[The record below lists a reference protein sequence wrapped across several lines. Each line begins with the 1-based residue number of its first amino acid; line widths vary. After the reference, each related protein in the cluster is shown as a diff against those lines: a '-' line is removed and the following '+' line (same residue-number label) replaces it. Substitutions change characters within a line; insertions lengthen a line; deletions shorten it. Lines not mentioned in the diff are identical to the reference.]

1 MTRFTLKRPK
11 IKPLADRNRLAVGV
25 VGILVV
31 VLAVIAAFSYDK
43 LPFIKGTTDY
53 SAYFAEA
60 GGIKSGSDV
69 RVSGMSV
76 GRVSEV
82 KLEGTKVLVGFT
94 VDDDV
99 ELGDRTE
106 ASIKTET
113 VLGNKMLEI
122 TPRGDG
128 RLEGTIPLERTKSP
142 YDLPTALGDLTTTI
156 SALDTTQLS
165 SALTT
170 LADTFKDTPPDLRV
184 ALEGVAR
191 FSDTLNTRDAQLR
204 SLLADANKVTAVLGK
219 RSDQIASLVVNT
231 NSLLSE
237 ILSQRDS
244 VDALMNNLT
253 AVSAQISGLV
263 ADNRATLKPAL
274 DKVNGV
280 LGILDN
286 RKQELQRTL
295 YLLRRYAMSFGEVLG
310 AGPFFKAS
318 LVNLLP
324 GQFAQPFIDA
334 AFSDLGLDPN
344 VLLPSQLVD
353 PGVGQPGTPALPMP
367 YPRTGQG
374 GDPHLTLPDAITGN
388 PGDPGCGPPGVPL
401 PGPTGCYPYR
411 APLPAPPPGGPPPGP
426 PALGPALGE
435 LPPPTVTAPAPPPEV
450 GGQ

>member
-1 MTRFTLKRPK
+1 MKRFTFKRPH

-60 GGIKSGSDV
+60 GGIKAGSDV
-69 RVSGMSV
+69 RVSGLSV
-76 GRVSEV
+76 GRVSGV
-82 KLEGTKVLVGFT
+82 KLEGTKVLVDFT
-94 VDDDV
+94 VRDGV

-106 ASIKTET
+106 AAIKTET

-128 RLEGTIPLERTKSP
+128 RLDGTIPLERTKSP

-170 LADTFKDTPPDLRV
+170 LADTFSDTPPDLRI

-204 SLLADANKVTAVLGK
+204 NLLADANKVTAVLGK

-231 NSLLSE
+231 NALLSE

-263 ADNRATLKPAL
+263 ADNQAQLKPAL

-280 LGILDN
+280 LSILDN

-353 PGVGQPGTPALPMP
+353 PGVGQPGTPALPTP

-374 GDPHLTLPDAITGN
+374 GEPHLNLPDAITGN
-388 PGDPGCGPPGVPL
+388 PGDQGCGPPGLAL

-426 PALGPALGE
+426 PPLGPAPGE
-435 LPPPTVTAPAPPPEV
+435 LPPPTVGPPVPALDG